1 MTPAASVPDLSV
13 IVIGHDVREEALACI
28 ESLHRHRGHLA
39 LEVLYIDNGSV
50 DGSADAVAGAFD
62 DVQVVRLDR
71 NEGVPARNHGLRRAR
86 GRHRMFLD
94 SDAQVT
100 PGALQTVVGILDADP
115 RIGLVGPRLV
125 YPDGRPQPSAR
136 RFPPPLLPL
145 LRRPPLDR
153 WFADSPAVRHH
164 LMADARLDQRR
175 RVEYVLGACQVFSAT
190 AQAAAGE
197 IDRRIFY
204 GPDDADWC
212 FAIREAGFDVVYAPE
227 ATIVHDYRR
236 SSAARPVSRLALRH
250 LRTFAY
256 FQWKWRARRRNLIA
270 EGRAM
275 DRDAEQAPAVRT

>member
-1 MTPAASVPDLSV
+1 
-13 IVIGHDVREEALACI
+13 
-28 ESLHRHRGHLA
+28 
-39 LEVLYIDNGSV
+39 
-50 DGSADAVAGAFD
+50 
-62 DVQVVRLDR
+62 
-71 NEGVPARNHGLRRAR
+71 
-86 GRHRMFLD
+86 
-94 SDAQVT
+94 
-100 PGALQTVVGILDADP
+100 
-115 RIGLVGPRLV
+115 
-125 YPDGRPQPSAR
+125 
-136 RFPPPLLPL
+136 
-145 LRRPPLDR
+145 
-153 WFADSPAVRHH
+153 
-164 LMADARLDQRR
+164 MADARLDQRR
-175 RVEYVLGACQVFSAT
+175 RVEYVLGACQVFNAT